1 MSIFFN
7 CSLILKKGAFL
18 VIILCSNEEIRLKM
32 KCLFIYNTKSGKGKI
47 TKCIGYIVKKLKT
60 VYDVV
65 DVHESES
72 VDDLKNHIK
81 EGSNLYDA
89 IIFNGG
95 DGSFNDVASG
105 ISECEN
111 RPTLGYIPTGT
122 TNDIAH
128 NLKIPTNIKKAVK
141 VITDQVSIKHDV
153 GKVNDD
159 YFMYVLAIGA
169 GSATSYTTKQKI
181 KRVLGKMGY
190 LHDFFDEFSSREL
203 IDVKLTDGNTTIE
216 KRVPLMLIMNSRRVA
231 GMWLNPYKKVSDGQ
245 FDVMMVND
253 GKMKGRINIILTFIL
268 RIFRWRKYPAMDYTG
283 SSFDVE
289 VSDNDTWCV
298 DGERGP
304 HGKIHVENLHDH
316 LTIFVPK
323 HLKKS

>member
-1 MSIFFN
+1 
-7 CSLILKKGAFL
+7 
-18 VIILCSNEEIRLKM
+18 M
-32 KCLFIYNTKSGKGKI
+32 KCFFIYNTHSGRGKI
-47 TKCIGYIVKKLKT
+47 SKRIGYIVQKLKT

-72 VDDLKNHIK
+72 VEDFKNRVK
-81 EGSNLYDA
+81 EASNEYDA

-95 DGSFNDVASG
+95 DGSFNDVVSG
-105 ISECEN
+105 LSSCEK
-111 RPTLGYIPTGT
+111 RPSLGYIPTGT
-122 TNDIAH
+122 TNDVAH
-128 NLKIPTNIKKAVK
+128 NLKIPSNIKRAVK
-141 VITDQVSIKHDV
+141 VITDQVTIKHDV

-169 GSATSYTTKQKI
+169 GTATCYTTEQKV
-181 KRVLGKMGY
+181 KRVLGRMGY
-190 LHDFFDEFSSREL
+190 LHNFFEEFASGDL
-203 IDVKLTDGNTTIE
+203 IDVKLIDGDTVIE
-216 KRVPLMLIMNSRRVA
+216 KTVPLMLIMNSRRVA
-231 GMWLNPYKKVSDGQ
+231 GMWLNPYKKVSDGE
-245 FDVMMVND
+245 FDVMLVND
-253 GKMKGRINIILTFIL
+253 GKMRGRINVVLTFIL

-289 VSDNDTWCV
+289 VSDDHTWCV

-304 HGKIHVENLHDH
+304 KGKIHVENLHDH